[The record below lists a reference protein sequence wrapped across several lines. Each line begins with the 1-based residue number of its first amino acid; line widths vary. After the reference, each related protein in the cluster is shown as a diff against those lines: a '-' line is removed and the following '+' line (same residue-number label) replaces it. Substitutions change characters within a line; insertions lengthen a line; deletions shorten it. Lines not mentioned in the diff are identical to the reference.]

1 MNHSSVKHYTVMV
14 NNITS
19 NNNMKHSTLK
29 PEIGNVNNT
38 ASHKN
43 MTYTTVKYQTVMVK
57 KLTATTI

>member
-1 MNHSSVKHYTVMV
+1 MDHASVKHYTVMV
-14 NNITS
+14 KNITS

>member
-1 MNHSSVKHYTVMV
+1 MVK
-14 NNITS
+14 NITS